1 MAEPDIVNVTSIK
14 GQTQAIAVGT
24 SVTDLVAATP
34 TDKIYKMNML
44 LISNVHATDA
54 ATITLTLNRSTAGLS
69 GVVTTGSFHIA
80 KSISIPAGAT
90 LDVLSKPLYLMEGD
104 KIVGQASA
112 ASSLESV
119 ASYEVID
126 DA

>member
-24 SVTDLVAATP
+24 SVTDLVAVTP
-34 TDKIYKMNML
+34 ADKIYKMNML

-54 ATITLTLNRSTAGLS
+54 ATITLTLNRSTALS

>member
-24 SVTDLVAATP
+24 SATDLVAVTP

-54 ATITLTLNRSTAGLS
+54 ATITLTLNRSTALS
-69 GVVTTGSFHIA
+69 GVVSTGSFHIA

>member
-24 SVTDLVAATP
+24 SATDLVALTP

-54 ATITLTLNRSTAGLS
+54 ATITLTLNRSTALS

>member
-24 SVTDLVAATP
+24 SATDLVAVTP

-54 ATITLTLNRSTAGLS
+54 ATITLTLNRATALS

>member
-24 SVTDLVAATP
+24 SATDLVAVTP

-54 ATITLTLNRSTAGLS
+54 ATITLTLNRTTALS

>member
-24 SVTDLVAATP
+24 SVTDLVNVTP

-54 ATITLTLNRSTAGLS
+54 ATITLTLNRSTALAN
-69 GVVTTGSFHIA
+69 VVSTGSFHIA

>member
-24 SVTDLVAATP
+24 SVTDLVAVTP

-54 ATITLTLNRSTAGLS
+54 ATITLTLNRSTALS
-69 GVVTTGSFHIA
+69 GVVTIGSFHIA

>member
-14 GQTQAIAVGT
+14 GQTQAIAVGM

-54 ATITLTLNRSTAGLS
+54 ATITLTLNRSTPLT
-69 GVVTTGSFHIA
+69 GVVTNGSFHIA

>member
-14 GQTQAIAVGT
+14 GQTQAIAVGM
-24 SVTDLVAATP
+24 SATDLVAVTP

-54 ATITLTLNRSTAGLS
+54 ATITLTLNRSTALS